1 MEFVW
6 KNIRINLGWNS
17 KINNTM
23 VIDSKVMTTCMS
35 PFSKPLLD
43 FGLMPK
49 QFTVTKT
56 CPFANVVGAFVYGVI
71 SPLK

>member
-1 MEFVW
+1 VW
-6 KNIRINLGWNS
+6 KNIKINLGWNS

-49 QFTVTKT
+49 KFTITKT
-56 CPFANVVGAFVYGVI
+56 CPFANVVDAFVYEMI

>member
-23 VIDSKVMTTCMS
+23 VIDSKVMTTCMP

-43 FGLMPK
+43 FGSMPK
-49 QFTVTKT
+49 ENYYHKNM
-56 CPFANVVGAFVYGVI
+56 PFC
-71 SPLK
+71 KCC

>member
-23 VIDSKVMTTCMS
+23 IIDSKAMTTCML
-35 PFSKPLLD
+35 PFSKPFLD
-43 FGLMPK
+43 FGSMPK
-49 QFTVTKT
+49 KIIITKT
-56 CPFANVVGAFVYGVI
+56 CPFVNVVDAFVYEAI
-71 SPLK
+71 SPSK

>member
-17 KINNTM
+17 KTNNTM
-23 VIDSKVMTTCMS
+23 VIDPKVMTTSMS

-49 QFTVTKT
+49 KIIVTKT
-56 CPFANVVGAFVYGVI
+56 CPFANVVDAFVYEAI